1 LKKHPLSGL
10 VVGLIMGLIL
20 RHFEA
25 IRAYQAAIRRAS
37 PELRQGLAGL
47 MADHEVQARELV
59 LRLIEAGGRPPTAKE
74 VTGEAAGEI
83 EGLRS
88 QSDILSRLLAVEE
101 QVAAACAEALKQ
113 LPPEGPAAEVV
124 RRFLAEEPGRLARL
138 REALGL

>member
-1 LKKHPLSGL
+1 MKKHPLSGL
-10 VVGLIMGLIL
+10 VVGLIL

-25 IRAYQAAIRRAS
+25 IRAYQAAIRRTG
-37 PELRQGLAGL
+37 EGRRQGLAGL
-47 MADHEVQARELV
+47 MADHEVQARELA

-88 QSDILSRLLAVEE
+88 QSEVPARLLAVEE
-101 QVAAACAEALKQ
+101 QVVAACAEALEQ

-124 RRFLAEEPGRLARL
+124 RRFLAEGPGRLARL
-138 REALGL
+138 GEALGH